1 MVFSICVFLLE
12 GENELECD
20 KDYFGIHWT
29 HDDESRLHV
38 ILIRNRVK
46 DLEMDLEIYPT
57 LVPLPP
63 ITIPSSL
70 GNNINYHCVS
80 NMHPARRLVWYY
92 GEIKSGFSTQY
103 A

>member
-12 GENELECD
+12 GENELVCD

-46 DLEMDLEIYPT
+46 DLEMDLEISPT
-57 LVPLPP
+57 LSGS
-63 ITIPSSL
+63 PSS
-70 GNNINYHCVS
+70 YH
-80 NMHPARRLVWYY
+80 HP
-92 GEIKSGFSTQY
+92 Q
-103 A
+103 